1 MVRISN
7 FSILELL
14 KQNARMSYSKI
25 AKKLGVS
32 ETAIRKRI
40 KKLEEDDII
49 KGYSLEI
56 NPRNAGIYVAIIG
69 IDTSPEDYLSV
80 LEKTKK
86 MKEVMKLY
94 SSRGDHMIMMECW
107 FRDRKKLND
116 FNRMIRKIKGVK
128 KVCPAILSEKLK

>member
-7 FSILELL
+7 LDILGLL
-14 KQNARMSYSKI
+14 KKNARMSYSEI

-40 KKLEEDDII
+40 KKLEAEGII

-56 NPRNAGIYVAIIG
+56 NPRKAGIYIAITG
-69 IDTSPEDYLSV
+69 IDTYPEDYLSV
-80 LEKTKK
+80 LEKLKR
-86 MKEVMKLY
+86 MKEVVKLY

-107 FRDRKKLND
+107 FKDRRSLNEFNKKL
-116 FNRMIRKIKGVK
+116 RKIKGVK